1 LRRVRGSSVCWNHT
15 AARGREAEP
24 GDGRTDPTGELQVDV
39 GDRRHGGGLQAQ
51 FDPVG
56 PNVYPQVC
64 VGIGAR
70 RRYRAR
76 ADPQGVLERGHRDA
90 RGQGAQQVPPA
101 ELLDSGGGCGP
112 GHRAARHLPRVATG
126 TDNALSNP
134 EVSKARHIRTRCR
147 ASSPTSLH
155 RPDSG
160 NAVLRAERHFDQVRR
175 SAADS
180 RARPV
185 AAAAVLA
192 GSRSCAQL

>member
-1 LRRVRGSSVCWNHT
+1 MSVIAATEAVCKLSSTRSARTSIRRCASASAPDAVTALELTRRASSSEGTATLVAKERNRYRQPSCST
-15 AARGREAEP
+15 AAEAAALVIVPLAICPE
-24 GDGRTDPTGELQVDV
+24 RQLALTTRCPT
-39 GDRRHGGGLQAQ
+39 
-51 FDPVG
+51 
-56 PNVYPQVC
+56 
-64 VGIGAR
+64 
-70 RRYRAR
+70 
-76 ADPQGVLERGHRDA
+76 
-90 RGQGAQQVPPA
+90 
-101 ELLDSGGGCGP
+101 
-112 GHRAARHLPRVATG
+112 
-126 TDNALSNP
+126 P